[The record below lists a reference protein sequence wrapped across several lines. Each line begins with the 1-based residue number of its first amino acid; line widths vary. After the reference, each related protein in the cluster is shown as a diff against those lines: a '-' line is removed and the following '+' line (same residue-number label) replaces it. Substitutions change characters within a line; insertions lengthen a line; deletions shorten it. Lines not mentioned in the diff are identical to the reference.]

1 MWQKERAKSQA
12 RIDAIEQEREQ
23 LLRKIEGMDGAKDEH
38 NAATAVRVSAETDE
52 ETKGKWDAFLRMET
66 DELDV

>member
-1 MWQKERAKSQA
+1 MWQEERAKSQT

-23 LLRKIEGMDGAKDEH
+23 LLRKIKGMEGAKDRY
-38 NAATAVRVSAETDE
+38 NADNAVCVGAETDE

-66 DELDV
+66 DELDE